1 MTDYSTEESVARHLA
16 SRDWLID
23 DMADDDWQRRGA
35 KFRADYLALA
45 REVIAIVRAKP
56 DTAA

>member
-1 MTDYSTEESVARHLA
+1 MTEYSTEERVARHLA

-23 DMADDDWQRRGA
+23 DMADDDWHRRGA

-45 REVIAIVRAKP
+45 REVIAIVHAKP
-56 DTAA
+56 DATA